1 MKKIALSL
9 FLVLIFNQY
18 SFSQNFW
25 AYTAGSIKEDETMD
39 ICHDQS
45 GHIISAGYIAGLTTF
60 NTSPSIVLNSNSNGN
75 PDIYVSKSNASGQ
88 IIWAVK
94 AGGSG
99 SDRALSV
106 KTDSNGNIYIT
117 GFYYGTATFGTI
129 TLTSVSGS
137 QDGFLAKLDP
147 SGNFIWAKSFG
158 GNLAEWGNAVAID
171 ELDNPII
178 TGQFQGSTNFGGTTL
193 TSMINPNTSF
203 SSFDVFVAKYTPAGN
218 LTWVNKG
225 SAKYDDRGLDIIT
238 DPQNNI
244 YVCGQF
250 SDTIQF
256 QNTHHNQIMN
266 ASFIIKYNS
275 AGNEQWF
282 RKASGV
288 FSIPYSMVMDN
299 NNKIYVTGD
308 FQGTFT
314 YFGSSGNSF
323 INGNYTNKAFLLK
336 IDNAGNFIWG
346 KSESS
351 TNYVSSKRVALDAQ
365 QDPYIFGEFGCT
377 MNEYSD
383 AYGPGVFNSIGFGD
397 LFITK
402 YNNTGTRQWFIHYG
416 GPRNDK
422 AHGLLVDGINEPI
435 MAGSYEEQLNI
446 PSTSGSL
453 LSINNY
459 TNTGGWGNTNQP
471 FNYCSAN
478 NNYNHYSSLS
488 CHGYSDAFI
497 FKGIDLTRN
506 PYDYYNRSGSL
517 CNLNFVGNCI
527 EDGNLF
533 CPDTIKICV
542 MGNILSNTHA
552 NTYNYFNNHIGPIH
566 RYIWNNNMNDT
577 LESLNVNTSGYNT
590 VQVKTIDE
598 CYSSKDTVYVKIN
611 PLPPPPVISDS
622 YNINN
627 LQPPL
632 TNSIH
637 VCGPSTITLTG
648 GNVQNTTY
656 TWTSQNHS
664 NFIANHDSV
673 AIVNASD
680 TYYFSV
686 VDNNG
691 CSNYNWV
698 EVIIDAPMAQFI
710 PKKTTDS
717 VSICENSS
725 GLILVYDTISN
736 PLGVH
741 PYPCVNHTTYS
752 VVAASSGLGISN
764 GNNCDLN
771 LGVSANV
778 TGWYHYTYL
787 YGYTTLCGTY
797 TVTLTDSI
805 YINVKP
811 LPTGTVIATGNPH
824 LCPGDSSL
832 IAAPSVTVSSVS
844 TSYTVSPNVPLWVSQ
859 PGPIYYYLDMIDT
872 ISGCVNFDY
881 SIIYVTV
888 KPNPF
893 IILNPYNS
901 IICPNDS
908 VKLTLNLPGA
918 LSYEWHGPSGLL
930 PNTTQSFYSSQ
941 AGFYHCIVT
950 DTTGC
955 VFTTNTVELKQYA
968 TPYLIS
974 TPTNI
979 ICNNQ
984 PITLNVVTL
993 DATQIVWNAP
1003 LSGSGAT
1010 KVITNPGVYS
1020 CQVTMCG
1027 ITTSLSINVLG
1038 SNPTANITT
1047 FGSTTVCPFD
1057 SVLLTGNS
1065 GMTNYVWQPGNH
1077 LGQNYMVH
1085 TPGSY
1090 TLEVTDVYGCTAK
1103 STPVTVAFSSTVT
1116 PPISITN
1123 DTICAGQT
1131 ATLSAISSG
1140 GNQMDWFSNA
1150 NSGTI
1155 INTGNTYSTPTLSS
1169 QTTYYVASVNST
1181 GCHSFG
1187 VPATVFINPTSVS
1200 PILITD
1206 TTVCKHDSIVITA
1219 PYINGATYNW
1229 SGPGI
1234 GVNNTNHILIGNADS
1249 THAGVYTL
1257 QISGNGCSS
1266 PTSTI
1271 HILVLNP
1278 IAPNIS
1284 NNDSICEN
1292 SNYSFVINPTTTN
1305 YTYNWQ
1311 GPNSYVNTSDSLNIS
1326 NASINQSGTYTVTS
1340 DLLGCMSTASTL
1352 QLTVLQTPATPTI
1365 TNNSPVCVGDSVH
1378 LSVGSN
1384 TAYAYQWYG
1393 ENGYTNFG
1401 NSISILATDTT
1412 QSGYYGVIAVNG
1424 FCPSG
1429 AAYDSVIVMAYPSL
1443 LVTNDTV
1450 ACDNSSIILSCLST
1464 YGNYLWSNGSNSSSI
1479 SVSQSG
1485 TYWVSSQNGSCIK
1498 TDSINVSLIP
1508 CGNFDVNVFTP
1519 NGDGAND
1526 IFLFKSKAIKDI
1538 HCEIRNRWGEKM
1550 CEFNGRENGW
1560 NGKNMNNNKDCEEG
1574 TYFYIAELTTIEGV
1588 SKKIN
1593 GFITLIR

>member
-1 MKKIALSL
+1 MKHSL
-9 FLVLIFNQY
+9 YALVLMLLFHQHI
-18 SFSQNFW
+18 FSQSFW
-25 AYTAGSIKEDETMD
+25 AYTAGSIKEDEAMD
-39 ICHDQS
+39 ICYDNS
-45 GHIISAGYIAGLTTF
+45 GNIISAGYIAGQTTF
-60 NTSPSIVLNSNSNGN
+60 NTNPSIVLNSNSNGN
-75 PDIYVSKSNASGQ
+75 PDIYVSKSNSSGQ
-88 IIWAVK
+88 VIWAVK

-106 KTDSNGNIYIT
+106 KSDASGNIYIT
-117 GFYYGTATFGTI
+117 GFYYGAATFGSI
-129 TLTSVSGS
+129 TLNSVSGS
-137 QDGFLAKLDP
+137 QDGFIAKLDAN
-147 SGNFIWAKSFG
+147 GTFLWAKSFG
-158 GNLAEWGNAVAID
+158 GTLAEWGNAIAID
-171 ELDNPII
+171 DLGNPVI
-178 TGQFQGSTNFGGTTL
+178 TGQFQGTSNFSGTNL

-203 SSFDVFVAKYTPAGN
+203 SSFDVFIAKYSPLGN
-218 LTWVNKG
+218 LIWINQGK
-225 SAKYDDRGLDIIT
+225 AKYDDRGLDIIT
-238 DPQNNI
+238 DLQNNI

-250 SDTIQF
+250 SDTVQF
-256 QNTHHNQIMN
+256 QNIHNNQIMN

-314 YFGSSGNSF
+314 YFGASGNSF
-323 INGNYTNKAFLLK
+323 INGTYNNKAFLMK
-336 IDNAGNFIWG
+336 IDNAGNFVWG

-351 TNYVSSKRVALDAQ
+351 NNYVSSKRVALDAQ

-402 YNNTGTRQWFIHYG
+402 YNNSGTRQWFKHYG

-422 AHGLLVDGINEPI
+422 AHGLLVAGINEPI
-435 MAGSYEEQLNI
+435 MAGSYEHQLNI
-446 PSTSGSL
+446 PSSYNSL
-453 LSINNY
+453 ISINNP
-459 TNTGGWGNTNQP
+459 WGYGSNNSSNQP
-471 FNYCSAN
+471 TNYCSAP
-478 NNYNHYSSLS
+478 NNYSDYHLLY
-488 CHGYSDAFI
+488 CYGYSDMFI
-497 FKGIDLTRN
+497 YKGVDLTRN
-506 PYDYYNRSGSL
+506 PYDYYNRSGTL
-517 CNLNFVGNCI
+517 CNLNYVGSCI
-527 EDGNLF
+527 EDRFGLLQ
-533 CPDTIKICV
+533 CPDTIPICFKDSI
-542 MGNILSNTHA
+542 MAYERA
-552 NTYNYFNNHIGPIH
+552 NAVNDNYNGYDIGPIF
-566 RYIWNNNMNDT
+566 RYQWNNNFNDT
-577 LESLNVNTSGYNT
+577 LRRLLVTSSGYNHVNVT
-590 VQVKTIDE
+590 TLDG

-611 PLPPPPVISDS
+611 PLPAPPTITD
-622 YNINN
+622 NLGINN
-627 LQPPL
+627 QHLPWA
-632 TNSIH
+632 NDIH
-637 VCGPSTITLTG
+637 VCGPATITLTG
-648 GNVQNTTY
+648 GNIQGNSYQWYGNTLNT
-656 TWTSQNHS
+656 
-664 NFIANHDSV
+664 HDST
-673 AIVNASD
+673 AIVN
-680 TYYFSV
+680 
-686 VDNNG
+686 
-691 CSNYNWV
+691 
-698 EVIIDAPMAQFI
+698 
-710 PKKTTDS
+710 
-717 VSICENSS
+717 SS
-725 GLILVYDTISN
+725 GWYDFVVTNGYSCKDTNRVLVLLDPPIPTFVPKQKNDTVTICIGQQKIHMICDTITN
-736 PLGVH
+736 PNLNYT
-741 PYPCVNHTTYS
+741 YPCVDHQGAYIVS
-752 VVAASSGLGISN
+752 HSPGLNISPVDYD
-764 GNNCDLN
+764 CDLSFF
-771 LGVSANV
+771 VSANA
-778 TGWYHYTYL
+778 TGNYTYTAM
-787 YGYTTLCGTY
+787 YIIHNLCVFD
-797 TVTLTDSI
+797 TVYFSGHI

-811 LPTGTVIATGNPH
+811 SPNATLNLNGNTL
-824 LCPGDSSL
+824 LCHGDSSL
-832 IAAPSVTVSSVS
+832 LIASIGNFS
-844 TSYTVSPNVPLWVSQ
+844 SPNITYTISSNDSIMAT
-859 PGPIYYYLDMIDT
+859 GGYYNVNAHLLDT
-872 ISGCVNFDY
+872 ISGCTNTIYDY
-881 SIIYVTV
+881 IYVTV

-893 IILNPYNS
+893 IILSPYNS

-930 PNTTQSFYSSQ
+930 PITTQSFYSSQ

-955 VFTTNTVELKQYA
+955 VFTTNTVEIKQYA

-979 ICNNQ
+979 ICNNH
-984 PITLNVVTL
+984 PINLHVNTL
-993 DATQIVWNAP
+993 DSTLIVWNAP
-1003 LSGSGAT
+1003 LFGSGGT
-1010 KVITNPGVYS
+1010 KVISNPGVYS

-1027 ITTSLSINVLG
+1027 ITTSLSINILG

-1090 TLEVTDVYGCTAK
+1090 TLEVTDIYGCTAK
-1103 STPVTVAFSSTVT
+1103 SAPVTVAFSSTVT

-1131 ATLSAISSG
+1131 ATLSATSLG
-1140 GNQMDWFSNA
+1140 GNQIDWFSNA

-1155 INTGNTYSTPTLSS
+1155 INTGNTYSTPTLSI
-1169 QTTYYVASVNST
+1169 QTTYYVASVNPT

-1187 VPATVFINPTSVS
+1187 VPATVLINPTSIS
-1200 PILITD
+1200 PILLSD
-1206 TTVCKHDSIVITA
+1206 TTVCKHDSIVITT

-1249 THAGVYTL
+1249 THAGVYSL

-1278 IAPNIS
+1278 IAPSIS

-1292 SNYSFVINPTTTN
+1292 SNYSFIINPTTTN

-1311 GPNSYVNTSDSLNIS
+1311 GPNSFVNTSDSLIIS

-1378 LSVGSN
+1378 LSVSSN
-1384 TAYAYQWYG
+1384 TVYAYHWYG

-1401 NSISILATDTT
+1401 NSISILATDTA
-1412 QSGYYGVIAVNG
+1412 QSGYYGVIALNG
-1424 FCPSG
+1424 FCPSSTVF
-1429 AAYDSVIVMAYPSL
+1429 DSVIVMAYPSL
-1443 LVTNDTV
+1443 LVTNDTI

-1485 TYWVSSQNGSCIK
+1485 TYWVSSQNGNCIK
-1498 TDSINVSLIP
+1498 TDSIHVSLIP
-1508 CGNFDVNVFTP
+1508 CENFDVNVFTP

-1526 IFLFKSKAIKDI
+1526 IFLFKSKAIKEI

-1550 CEFNGRENGW
+1550 FEYNGKENGW